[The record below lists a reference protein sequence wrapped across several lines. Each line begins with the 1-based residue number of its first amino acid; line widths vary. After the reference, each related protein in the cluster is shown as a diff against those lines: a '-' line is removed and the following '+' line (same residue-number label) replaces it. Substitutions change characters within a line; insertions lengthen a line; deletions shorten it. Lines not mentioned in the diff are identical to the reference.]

1 MGRRV
6 TEKPVLKPV
15 RKERV
20 SRQVFDQLKE
30 QIVKG
35 KWPAGTK
42 LPSEN
47 ELAKQLNVSR
57 VSVRSALHMLSAL
70 GLLETRHGEG
80 TYVREL
86 SGDLYFNALCPLLA
100 LSRTN
105 IFDVLEYRRVMDPG
119 AVVLATERA
128 TEEDLAELERIYH
141 QMEEYTVDY
150 KAFARADLEFHLT
163 IAKATRNPIFI
174 KVNTIIRDI
183 LNASMEGIVRALGI
197 RDGLHYHRQILQA
210 LRDKDA
216 VKAEGL
222 MREHVDRTIQRL
234 KEGGE
239 KGEVYDQR

>member
-1 MGRRV
+1 MRGNV
-6 TEKPVLKPV
+6 TEGPVLKPV

-35 KWPAGTK
+35 QWPAGTK

-47 ELAKQLNVSR
+47 ELSKQLNVSR
-57 VSVRSALHMLSAL
+57 VSVRSALQMLAAL

-86 SGDLYFNALCPLLA
+86 SGDLYLNALFPLLA
-100 LSRTN
+100 LSKTN

-128 TEEDLAELERIYH
+128 STDDIAELERIYH
-141 QMEEYTVDY
+141 KMEADKEDY
-150 KAFARADLEFHLT
+150 KAFAHADLEFHLS
-163 IAKATRNPIFI
+163 IAKATKNPIFI

-210 LRDKDA
+210 LRDRDA
-216 VKAEGL
+216 SRAERL

-234 KEGGE
+234 KEGDGE
-239 KGEVYDQR
+239 KEGGDE

>member
-1 MGRRV
+1 MRGN
-6 TEKPVLKPV
+6 TTQEPVLKPV

-35 KWPAGTK
+35 QWPAGTK
-42 LPSEN
+42 LPSEH
-47 ELAKQLNVSR
+47 ELSKQLNVSR
-57 VSVRSALHMLSAL
+57 VSVRSALQMLVAL

-86 SGDLYFNALCPLLA
+86 SGDLYFNALFPLLA
-100 LSRTN
+100 LSQTN

-128 TEEDLAELERIYH
+128 STEDLLELERIYH
-141 QMEEYTVDY
+141 QMEEYRGDY
-150 KAFARADLEFHLT
+150 KAFAHADLEFHLT

-197 RDGLHYHRQILQA
+197 RDGLYYHRQILEA
-210 LRDKDA
+210 LKNRDA
-216 VKAEGL
+216 TKAERL
-222 MREHVDRTIQRL
+222 MREHVERTIQRL
-234 KEGGE
+234 REGGGDK
-239 KGEVYDQR
+239 KGGED